1 MIDISAEQLLTLPQA
16 ARVRPHGRLG
26 RPTHPSTVYRWISRG
41 ARGGAGVVR
50 LEGVRIGG
58 SWYTSRE
65 ALQRFADRLTEKAA
79 TTPAP
84 ANANGSGAAKIA
96 DEALVKPGY

>member
-1 MIDISAEQLLTLPQA
+1 MIDISTGQLISLSQA

-41 ARGGAGVVR
+41 GHGVGGVVK

-58 SWYTSRE
+58 SLYTSRE
-65 ALQRFADRLTEKAA
+65 ALQRFAEMLTGGTDAA
-79 TTPAP
+79 R
-84 ANANGSGAAKIA
+84 
-96 DEALVKPGY
+96 EAIPRQRGEQAGETLRKLGY